1 MKNPSSYL
9 QMRVLGAIDSAP
21 GKTIRQRTIHV
32 AGLTFT
38 DEEGNPRQFTWRTI
52 QTWRSRYLKNGI
64 TSMGTAERSDKGKAR
79 KVSPEE
85 LMEAINS
92 ALPHFME
99 GNYNKSDIYRF
110 CIEKG
115 FLSKDRISA
124 TTFYRFIREY
134 DLLDSKQADDKK
146 RLAFSMQYANELWQA
161 DTMYGPF
168 VQDGSKGK
176 RRTYLIAFIDD
187 ASRVLCHGQFFFEE
201 NVDSMVKALRSAF
214 YKRGIP
220 QQLYVDNG
228 AIYCSAEITLI
239 CARIGCVLRHAP
251 VRDGAAKGKIEK
263 FFRRVRQ
270 QFLNRVLN
278 LSTLEILNRQFTD
291 YVEGQYNTTVHSA
304 IGMKPIDRF
313 GMDLKHVRFL
323 PPSEVNDELFFAEET
338 RKVKKD
344 NTFSFKNIR
353 YETPVDLRDK
363 IITVRYERSRRDRII
378 IYYKNQRMGQARKL
392 DLIAN
397 GKIKRR
403 KDEK

>member
-134 DLLDSKQADDKK
+134 DLLDNKQADDKK